1 MPAISAAG
9 ATTAKFAG
17 MARSYTG
24 VAVFM
29 KRSG

>member
-1 MPAISAAG
+1 MPAISAG
-9 ATTAKFAG
+9 CVTTAKFAG

-24 VAVFM
+24 VTVFM